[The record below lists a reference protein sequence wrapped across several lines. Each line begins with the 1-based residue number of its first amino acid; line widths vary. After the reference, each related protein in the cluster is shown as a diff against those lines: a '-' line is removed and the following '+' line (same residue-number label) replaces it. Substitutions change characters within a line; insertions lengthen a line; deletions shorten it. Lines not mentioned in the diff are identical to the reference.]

1 MIVTLDLG
9 QSTGWAAGGG
19 QLDPVFGTIRI
30 GPLRADADIGPALVA
45 FRRAA
50 APLLIQH
57 MPSEVFIE
65 AAMPVAAVNNR
76 AANGARMGREIDVT
90 TQYALAGVT
99 RMLCADLGLPC
110 SNARVNTVR
119 AYFLRGIPTHDAR
132 GEAIGAKDRV
142 VMACVQRGWKV
153 SNNHEADA
161 GAILAWRM
169 AQTAGGIAA

>member
-1 MIVTLDLG
+1 MLVCLDLG
-9 QSTGWAAGGG
+9 QSSGVAIGGG
-19 QLDPVFGTIRI
+19 ASAPSFATIRI
-30 GPLRADADIGPALVA
+30 GPLRSDADIGPALVA
-45 FRRAA
+45 FRRAVVPIIVDA
-50 APLLIQH
+50 APT
-57 MPSEVFIE
+57 EVFIE
-65 AAMPVAAVNNR
+65 AALPVAAVNNR

-90 TQYALAGVT
+90 TQYALAGVA
-99 RMLCADLGLPC
+99 RMICADLGIPC